1 MQCEM
6 PPAAR
11 ISDQVTAP
19 PHGHGCPA
27 CPHPHVGQIF
37 LGAATVLI
45 ENKPAAR
52 KGDNGTA
59 AACCGPNTFQIVKG
73 STTVLIEGK
82 PAARVDDQ
90 TLHCGIAPG
99 KIVSGAGTVIIGG

>member
-1 MQCEM
+1 M

-11 ISDQVTAP
+11 IGDQVTAP

-27 CPHPHVGQIF
+27 CPHTVVGPIVG
-37 LGAATVLI
+37 GAATVLI
-45 ENKPAAR
+45 EGKPAAR

-59 AACCGPNTFQIVKG
+59 AACCGPNTFLINKG
-73 STTVLIEGK
+73 STTVFIEGK
-82 PAARVDDQ
+82 PAARIDDI

-99 KIVSGAGTVIIGG
+99 KIVSGAATVQIGG